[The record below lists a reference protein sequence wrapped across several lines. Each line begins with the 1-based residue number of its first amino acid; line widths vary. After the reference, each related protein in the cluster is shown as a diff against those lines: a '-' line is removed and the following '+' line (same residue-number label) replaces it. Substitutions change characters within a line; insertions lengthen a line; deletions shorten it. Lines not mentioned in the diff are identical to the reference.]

1 MSEDYLS
8 LNTQGDLRPLTPR
21 DGVGRFL
28 QSRQTDSTSETLR
41 SYRDRCMRFVRW
53 CEGQE
58 LLNLNQLTGRHL
70 NEYLSH
76 RKETC
81 NQTTLNNEFGTLA
94 KLFEYCV
101 AIEGVEPHL
110 PDKTHLLKPNSNKE
124 RDSNSEKLPSD
135 RAKEILRYLD
145 KYHRASRDH
154 VIMAILWYTGCRL
167 GGLHALDL
175 DDYDAEADAITW
187 RHRPETDT
195 PLKNKANSERDV
207 GLDPDVSTLIEEYIE
222 IKRIDNVDD
231 HGREPLITTQQG
243 RIAKSTIRSTTYRL
257 TLPCLTNECPY
268 DEEINSCQYT
278 VHGHHSKCDSSR
290 SPHRIRTGSIT
301 WMRECGMQP
310 ADVAERVDA
319 TPETIRHHYDHSD
332 PRKRMEQRRKQLDK
346 LQL

>member
-1 MSEDYLS
+1 MSGDLS
-8 LNTQGDLRPLTPR
+8 LETQGDLRPLTPR
-21 DGVGRFL
+21 HAVSRFL
-28 QSRQTDSTSETLR
+28 ESRQTDSTSETQR
-41 SYRDRCMRFVRW
+41 SYRDRCMRFARW
-53 CEGQE
+53 CEGQG

-76 RKETC
+76 RQETC

-110 PDKTHLLKPNSNKE
+110 PDKTHLLKPNTNKE
-124 RDSNSEKLPSD
+124 RDSNSEMLPAD
-135 RAKEILRYLD
+135 RAKEILAYLD

-154 VIMAILWYTGCRL
+154 VIIALLWHTGCRL

-175 DDYDAEADAITW
+175 DDYDADADALTW
-187 RHRPETDT
+187 RHRPETET

-207 GLDPDVSTLIEEYIE
+207 GLDSDISTVVDEYIRH
-222 IKRIDNVDD
+222 KRIDNVDD
-231 HGREPLITTQQG
+231 HGREPLITTRQG
-243 RIAKSTIRSTTYRL
+243 RIAKNTIRTTTYRL
-257 TLPCLTNECPY
+257 TLPCLTNECPH
-268 DEEINSCQYT
+268 DEDIDSCQYT
-278 VHGHHSKCDSSR
+278 EHGHRSKCPSSR

-301 WMRECGMQP
+301 WMRDCGMQP